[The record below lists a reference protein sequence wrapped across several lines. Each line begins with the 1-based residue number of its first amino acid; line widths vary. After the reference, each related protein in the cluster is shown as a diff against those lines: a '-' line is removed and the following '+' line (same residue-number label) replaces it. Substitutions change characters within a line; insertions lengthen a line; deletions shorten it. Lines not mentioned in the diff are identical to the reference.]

1 MEKAAAKEMDDTK
14 RKIADIRREVRLAPT
29 MQEQA
34 ELQAELKK
42 LETLRRRQQQKIFDI
57 EDEIAEKRDSLV
69 EQLTMRMKQKTE
81 TEELFT
87 IRWSVV

>member
-1 MEKAAAKEMDDTK
+1 
-14 RKIADIRREVRLAPT
+14 

-34 ELQAELKK
+34 ELQTELKK
-42 LETLRRRQQQKIFDI
+42 LETLRRRQQQKIFDV

-69 EQLTMRMKQKTE
+69 EQLTKRMEQKTT

>member
-1 MEKAAAKEMDDTK
+1 MDDTK
-14 RKIADIRREVRLAPT
+14 RKIADIRRKVRLAPT

-42 LETLRRRQQQKIFDI
+42 LETVRRRQQQKIFET

-69 EQLTMRMKQKTE
+69 EQLTMRMEQKT
-81 TEELFT
+81 TIEELFT